1 MAVSIPKWF
10 DWNAY
15 LNNKLATMPSGT
27 TMSSLVSAMNAAGF
41 VGEEGSYRHF
51 LQFGHGEDVSPS
63 AGFNASQYYTFKA
76 AQYYNKAVTAVTAA
90 ESATVAQLIKD
101 AGMDAWT
108 HSQKYGTSEMISTS
122 NSFDTAAYLQA
133 KAAAMGGTWTAATVA
148 TAIQKAG
155 MNAYEH
161 YMQYKGTGAGE
172 VSATVTYVVDS
183 SKQASNPGQTFT
195 LTASIDNF
203 TGTAGND
210 IFVGD
215 NTQSNGSAGPGDQIN
230 GGAGN
235 DTLKLFAAATATTLN
250 LPQLKGVENLYVKG
264 GAAIVDNISTIA
276 DVTAIELESQT
287 ATGTLTLKG
296 TQAATLSNNTVGQN
310 LVYGATDTVASVT
323 VNNVTGAAV
332 DVRGAALATL
342 NLAATGANSAITL
355 NNSVGTKLTT
365 LTITGDKNLSV
376 TESLNGLTTVDA
388 SAATG
393 NVTLVAAA
401 AVNDITVTGGKGSD
415 TINLGANFT
424 KADKVN
430 GGDGTDTLELTQ
442 ASVTTVNGYTA
453 AEKIVVNDNLSN
465 LEVLKVTDALTS
477 KVDASRFDNINSFVF
492 AGGNNAAGTATLSK
506 VTSGVSV
513 EMNAAA
519 GAVTNV
525 LAVEIID
532 ATLAGNN
539 SDIVNLKLNDTVAA
553 LAGVTDYGVLNAVG
567 VDVLNINSTKSTASL
582 ATGNKI
588 DIAATSSAL
597 DKIVVTG
604 NLALDISDVALVNS
618 IGEVDASGLVLSAT
632 TANGLSVAIAN
643 GGTNGV
649 KITGSNGVDT
659 IQGSA
664 AADIID
670 GGAGND
676 LISGALA
683 TYAAGTFATLASN
696 TAADVL
702 TGGAGND
709 QFGFGLGSTTVSFN
723 TIKDLNLGTAA
734 VAGQV
739 DKLVFDVATAGPAT
753 IVSLSAAQQATVT
766 AAADLAAAADAALV
780 VAATAGNVVQFTY
793 GTDTYLLVNGV
804 TATANYTAGEDHLVK
819 ITGVVGTLDASDIVL
834 I

>member
-1 MAVSIPKWF
+1 MALTTTQKTEAYQFFIVAFGAATGVEYMNQLNDAYNAGMTTKQIVNVYTTKPQFETLYPRF
-10 DWNAY
+10 DTNEQFAERLIENVVGASATAAAKTEAKADVAAALNAGWTKGDIVFQIFTNLAAKASTDAQWGKTSLMLANKVAVAQY
-15 LNNKLATMPSGT
+15 ITETQLVNTTDLTKLSSYIASVTEVAASVDAAKLA
-27 TMSSLVSAMNAAGF
+27 
-41 VGEEGSYRHF
+41 
-51 LQFGHGEDVSPS
+51 
-63 AGFNASQYYTFKA
+63 
-76 AQYYNKAVTAVTAA
+76 AQ
-90 ESATVAQLIKD
+90 
-101 AGMDAWT
+101 
-108 HSQKYGTSEMISTS
+108 
-122 NSFDTAAYLQA
+122 
-133 KAAAMGGTWTAATVA
+133 
-148 TAIQKAG
+148 
-155 MNAYEH
+155 
-161 YMQYKGTGAGE
+161 GA
-172 VSATVTYVVDS
+172 
-183 SKQASNPGQTFT
+183 NGQTFT

-276 DVTAIELESQT
+276 DVTAIELDSQT

-323 VNNVTGAAV
+323 VNNVTGGAAV

-393 NVTLVAAA
+393 NVTLVATA

-477 KVDASRFDNINSFVF
+477 NVDASRFDNINSFVF
-492 AGGNNAAGTATLSK
+492 AGGNNAGGTATLSK

-553 LAGVTDYGVLNAVG
+553 VAGVTDYGVLNAVG
-567 VDVLNINSTKSTASL
+567 
-582 ATGNKI
+582 TGNKI

-683 TYAAGTFATLASN
+683 TYAAGTFATLDGN

-739 DKLVFDVATAGPAT
+739 DKLVFDVATAGAAT

-834 I
+834 F

>member
-1 MAVSIPKWF
+1 M
-10 DWNAY
+10 
-15 LNNKLATMPSGT
+15 T
-27 TMSSLVSAMNAAGF
+27 
-41 VGEEGSYRHF
+41 
-51 LQFGHGEDVSPS
+51 
-63 AGFNASQYYTFKA
+63 
-76 AQYYNKAVTAVTAA
+76 
-90 ESATVAQLIKD
+90 
-101 AGMDAWT
+101 
-108 HSQKYGTSEMISTS
+108 
-122 NSFDTAAYLQA
+122 
-133 KAAAMGGTWTAATVA
+133 
-148 TAIQKAG
+148 
-155 MNAYEH
+155 
-161 YMQYKGTGAGE
+161 YKGIGE
-172 VSATVTYVVDS
+172 YRAI
-183 SKQASNPGQTFT
+183 T

-210 IFVGD
+210 IFIGD
-215 NTQSNGSAGPGDQIN
+215 NTQTNGSAGPGDQIN
-230 GGAGN
+230 GGAGS
-235 DTLKLFAAATATTLN
+235 DTLKLYAAAGATALN

-323 VNNVTGAAV
+323 VNNVTGGAAV

-477 KVDASRFDNINSFVF
+477 NVDASRFDNINSFVF

-513 EMNAAA
+513 EINADA
-519 GAVTNV
+519 GLATDV

-539 SDIVNLKLNDTVAA
+539 SDVVNLKLNDTVVAGAA
-553 LAGVTDYGVLNAVG
+553 AVTDYGVLNAVG
-567 VDVLNINSTKSTASL
+567 VDILNINSTKATTST

-604 NLALDISDVALVNS
+604 NLALDLSDVALVNS
-618 IGEVDASGLVLSAT
+618 IAEVDASGLVLSAT
-632 TANGLSVAIAN
+632 TANGLSVAIAA

-664 AADIID
+664 ASDIID

-676 LISGALA
+676 LISGAAA
-683 TYAAGTFATLASN
+683 TYAAGTFATLVAN
-696 TAADVL
+696 AAADVL

-709 QFGFGLGSTTVSFN
+709 QFGFGLGSTTVSFA

-739 DKLVFDVATAGPAT
+739 DKLTFDVAATPAVA
-753 IVSLSAAQQATVT
+753 IVSLSAAQQAAVT

-819 ITGVVGTLDASDIVL
+819 ITGVVGTLDASDIAF

>member
-1 MAVSIPKWF
+1 MTYFTTGAQLQAALNALPNTKTGNFVAFDSFFYGQQYMADYQGTLSPIEHFVQIGAARGYKPNATF
-10 DWNAY
+10 DPTYYKNAFAD
-15 LNNKLATMPSGT
+15 LKNTDF
-27 TMSSLVSAMNAAGF
+27 NAADLL
-41 VGEEGSYRHF
+41 Y
-51 LQFGHGEDVSPS
+51 
-63 AGFNASQYYTFKA
+63 
-76 AQYYNKAVTAVTAA
+76 
-90 ESATVAQLIKD
+90 
-101 AGMDAWT
+101 
-108 HSQKYGTSEMISTS
+108 
-122 NSFDTAAYLQA
+122 
-133 KAAAMGGTWTAATVA
+133 
-148 TAIQKAG
+148 
-155 MNAYEH
+155 H
-161 YMQYKGTGAGE
+161 YMQYGLDEGRTPNAALATFDGTAYLAANPAVAAYVNANLAQFGG
-172 VSATVTYVVDS
+172 SATNGALAHYVKFGAAEGRTAPGTSV
-183 SKQASNPGQTFT
+183 SNGQTFT

-210 IFVGD
+210 IFIGD
-215 NTQSNGSAGPGDQIN
+215 NTQTNGSAGPGDQIN
-230 GGAGN
+230 GGAGS
-235 DTLKLFAAATATTLN
+235 DTLKLFAAAGATALN

-264 GAAIVDNISTIA
+264 GAAIVDSISTIA
-276 DVTAIELESQT
+276 DVTAIELDSQT

-296 TQAATLSNNTVGQN
+296 TQAVTLSNNTVGQN

-323 VNNVTGAAV
+323 VNNVTAGTV

-355 NNSVGTKLTT
+355 ANTVGTKLTT
-365 LTITGDKNLSV
+365 LTITGDKNLTV
-376 TESLNGLTTVDA
+376 TEALNGLTTVDA

-393 NVTLVAAA
+393 NITLNATV
-401 AVNDITVTGGKGSD
+401 AVNDITVTGGKGND

-442 ASVTTVNGYTA
+442 ASVTIVQGYTA

-465 LEVLKVTDALTS
+465 LEVLKVTNALTS
-477 KVDASRFDNINSFVF
+477 NVDASRFDNINSFVF

-513 EMNAAA
+513 EINADAGLAA
-519 GAVTNV
+519 DV

-539 SDIVNLKLNDTVAA
+539 SDVVNLKLNDTVVAGAA
-553 LAGVTDYGVLNAVG
+553 AVTDYGVLNAVG
-567 VDVLNINSTKSTASL
+567 VDILNINSTKATTST

-683 TYAAGTFATLASN
+683 TYAAGTFATLTAN
-696 TAADVL
+696 AAADVL

-739 DKLVFDVATAGPAT
+739 DKLTFDVAAAGPAT

>member
-1 MAVSIPKWF
+1 M
-10 DWNAY
+10 
-15 LNNKLATMPSGT
+15 
-27 TMSSLVSAMNAAGF
+27 
-41 VGEEGSYRHF
+41 
-51 LQFGHGEDVSPS
+51 
-63 AGFNASQYYTFKA
+63 
-76 AQYYNKAVTAVTAA
+76 
-90 ESATVAQLIKD
+90 
-101 AGMDAWT
+101 
-108 HSQKYGTSEMISTS
+108 
-122 NSFDTAAYLQA
+122 
-133 KAAAMGGTWTAATVA
+133 
-148 TAIQKAG
+148 
-155 MNAYEH
+155 
-161 YMQYKGTGAGE
+161 
-172 VSATVTYVVDS
+172 
-183 SKQASNPGQTFT
+183 
-195 LTASIDNF
+195 
-203 TGTAGND
+203 
-210 IFVGD
+210 
-215 NTQSNGSAGPGDQIN
+215 
-230 GGAGN
+230 
-235 DTLKLFAAATATTLN
+235 
-250 LPQLKGVENLYVKG
+250 
-264 GAAIVDNISTIA
+264 
-276 DVTAIELESQT
+276 
-287 ATGTLTLKG
+287 
-296 TQAATLSNNTVGQN
+296 TLSNNTVGQN

-323 VNNVTGAAV
+323 VNNVTGGAAV

-376 TESLNGLTTVDA
+376 TEALNGLTTVDA

-393 NVTLVAAA
+393 NITLVAAA
-401 AVNDITVTGGKGSD
+401 AVNNITVTGGKGND

-442 ASVTTVNGYTA
+442 ASITTVQGYTA

-477 KVDASRFDNINSFVF
+477 NVDASRFDNINSFVF
-492 AGGNNAAGTATLSK
+492 AGGNNAGGTATLSK

-519 GAVTNV
+519 AAATNV

-539 SDIVNLKLNDTVAA
+539 SDVVSLKLNDTVAA
-553 LAGVTDYGVLNAVG
+553 AAAVTDYGVLNAVG
-567 VDVLNINSTKSTASL
+567 VDILNINSTKSTASL

-683 TYAAGTFATLASN
+683 TYAAGTFATLAGN

-739 DKLVFDVATAGPAT
+739 DKLVFDVATAGAAT

>member
-1 MAVSIPKWF
+1 MTYFTTGAQLQAALNALPNTKTGNFVAFDSFFYGQQYMADYQGTLSPIEHFVQIGAARGYKPNATF
-10 DWNAY
+10 DPTYYKNAFADLKNTDFNAADLLYHFMQYGLDEGRTPNAALATFDGTAY
-15 LNNKLATMPSGT
+15 LAANPDVAAYVNANLA
-27 TMSSLVSAMNAAGF
+27 
-41 VGEEGSYRHF
+41 
-51 LQFGHGEDVSPS
+51 QFGGS
-63 AGFNASQYYTFKA
+63 ATNGALAHYVKFG
-76 AQYYNKAVTAVTAA
+76 AA
-90 ESATVAQLIKD
+90 EGRTAP
-101 AGMDAWT
+101 
-108 HSQKYGTSEMISTS
+108 GTSVS
-122 NSFDTAAYLQA
+122 N
-133 KAAAMGGTWTAATVA
+133 
-148 TAIQKAG
+148 
-155 MNAYEH
+155 
-161 YMQYKGTGAGE
+161 
-172 VSATVTYVVDS
+172 
-183 SKQASNPGQTFT
+183 GQTFT

-276 DVTAIELESQT
+276 DVTAIELDSQT

-323 VNNVTGAAV
+323 VNNVTGGAAV

-376 TESLNGLTTVDA
+376 TEALNGLTTVDA

-393 NVTLVAAA
+393 NVTLVAAT
-401 AVNDITVTGGKGSD
+401 AVNDITVTGGKGND

-430 GGDGTDTLELTQ
+430 GGDGIDTLELTQ
-442 ASVTTVNGYTA
+442 ASITTVNGYTA

-477 KVDASRFDNINSFVF
+477 SVDASRFDNINSFVF
-492 AGGNNAAGTATLSK
+492 AAGNNAAGTATLSQ
-506 VTSGVSV
+506 VTSGVSI

-519 GAVTNV
+519 GAATDV

-539 SDIVNLKLNDTVAA
+539 SDVVNLKLNDTVAIA
-553 LAGVTDYGVLNAVG
+553 AAVTDYGVLNAVG
-567 VDVLNINSTKSTASL
+567 VDILNINSTKSTASL

-683 TYAAGTFATLASN
+683 TYAAGTFATLADN

-739 DKLVFDVATAGPAT
+739 DKLVFGVATAGAAT

>member
-1 MAVSIPKWF
+1 MSANTALLQQFYITYFNRPADAVGLQYWEAQMAAGVSAATVQNGFSSSPEYQAIYKGQTTES
-10 DWNAY
+10 
-15 LNNKLATMPSGT
+15 LINKLYQNLFARDADPTGLMYWAGKVADGT
-27 TMSSLVSAMNAAGF
+27 
-41 VGEEGSYRHF
+41 
-51 LQFGHGEDVSPS
+51 
-63 AGFNASQYYTFKA
+63 YTI
-76 AQYYNKAVTAVTAA
+76 N
-90 ESATVAQLIKD
+90 TVAN
-101 AGMDAWT
+101 A
-108 HSQKYGTSEMISTS
+108 ISASTTPGS
-122 NSFDTAAYLQA
+122 ADYIAITN
-133 KAAAMGGTWTAATVA
+133 KITAATSYTAGLTTTADIVGYSNSAAFAVASAWLAPVKDTATLA
-148 TAIQKAG
+148 TATASLSSTITAATAAG
-155 MNAYEH
+155 VSTAGTT
-161 YMQYKGTGAGE
+161 YM
-172 VSATVTYVVDS
+172 
-183 SKQASNPGQTFT
+183 
-195 LTASIDNF
+195 LTAGIDNF

-210 IFVGD
+210 TFIGD

-235 DTLKLFAAATATTLN
+235 DTLKLYAAAAATTLT
-250 LPQLKGVENLYVKG
+250 LPQLTGVENLYVKG
-264 GAAIVDNISTIA
+264 GAAIVDNISAVA
-276 DVTAIELESQT
+276 DLTAVELDGQT
-287 ATGTLTLKG
+287 AAGTLTLKG
-296 TQAATLSNNTVGQN
+296 AQTVKLSNNAVGQN

-323 VNNVTGAAV
+323 VNNVTGGAAV

-355 NNSVGTKLTT
+355 NNSVGTKLAT
-365 LTITGDKNLSV
+365 LTISGDKNLSV
-376 TESLNGLTTVDA
+376 TESLNGLKTVDA

-393 NVTLVAAA
+393 NITLVAAA
-401 AVNDITVTGGKGSD
+401 AVNDITVTGGKGND

-477 KVDASRFDNINSFVF
+477 NVDASRFDNINSFVF
-492 AGGNNAAGTATLSK
+492 AAGNGVAGGSTATLSK
-506 VTSGVSV
+506 VTSGVTV
-513 EMNAAA
+513 EMNDDATAA
-519 GAVTNV
+519 NSI

-539 SDIVNLKLNDTVAA
+539 SDVVNLKLNSADTTVGGA
-553 LAGVTDYGVLNAVG
+553 VTNYGVLNAVG
-567 VDVLNINSTKSTASL
+567 VDVLNINSTKTAASTS
-582 ATGNKI
+582 TGNDI
-588 DIAATSSAL
+588 DVAATSSAL
-597 DKIVVTG
+597 DKVVVTG
-604 NLALDISDVALVNS
+604 NLGLDLSTVALVNS
-618 IGEVDASGLVLSAT
+618 IAEVDASGLVLSAT
-632 TANGLSVAIAN
+632 TAAGLAVAIAA

-676 LISGALA
+676 LISGAAA
-683 TYAAGTFATLASN
+683 TYAAGTFATLAAN

-709 QFGFGLGSTTVSFN
+709 QFGFGLGATTVSFA

-739 DKLVFDVATAGPAT
+739 DKLTFDVATAGAAT

-780 VAATAGNVVQFTY
+780 VAATANNVVQFTY

-804 TATANYTAGEDHLVK
+804 TATATYTAGEDHLVK
-819 ITGVVGTLDASDIVL
+819 ITGVVGTLDASDIAL